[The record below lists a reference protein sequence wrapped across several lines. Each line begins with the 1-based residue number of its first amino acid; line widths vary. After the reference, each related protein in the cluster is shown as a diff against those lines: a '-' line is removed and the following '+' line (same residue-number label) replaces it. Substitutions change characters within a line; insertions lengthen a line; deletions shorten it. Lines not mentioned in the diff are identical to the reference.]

1 MAKSKG
7 VRFTKTR
14 VIIFLLIAVVLGI
27 SMLFSAQIESFYQR
41 LVGNT
46 NVANSSE
53 ILNNSKLS
61 INFVNVGQ
69 GDCIMVNLP
78 DGKNMIIDAG
88 QVKGDD
94 KTITQHVINYAKAN
108 VIQEGEKFDYMVL
121 THAHEDHVSILDNV
135 LDEFEVSVV
144 VRPPEFYQ
152 NDNDATLTARET
164 ALAQRVG
171 ATIKTKYN
179 VTTTACMKKFLNNA
193 YAEPDCEMIV
203 TNDTICWEGQD
214 SDGNAYQI
222 KFYTINMTEYYNPST
237 TAMKNVNNYSPLI
250 VLTYKSYTF
259 AFTGD
264 GEKESENMLIE
275 KYGSSL
281 PNVDF
286 MDLAHHGS
294 KTGNVTAFIEAL
306 DPEYAI
312 VSVGDPSAYG
322 LPDEEVYERL
332 KTYDPEFA
340 NRIFETINYGDIV
353 VGFNYTSSTEASAS
367 ADSTLASSGD
377 MAIGISS
384 GEYNSQT
391 VIKWWYIALG
401 LIVLSAVLLFLKPA
415 QQKKVIKKLKK

>member
-1 MAKSKG
+1 
-7 VRFTKTR
+7 
-14 VIIFLLIAVVLGI
+14 
-27 SMLFSAQIESFYQR
+27 
-41 LVGNT
+41 
-46 NVANSSE
+46 
-53 ILNNSKLS
+53 
-61 INFVNVGQ
+61 
-69 GDCIMVNLP
+69 
-78 DGKNMIIDAG
+78 
-88 QVKGDD
+88 
-94 KTITQHVINYAKAN
+94 
-108 VIQEGEKFDYMVL
+108 
-121 THAHEDHVSILDNV
+121 
-135 LDEFEVSVV
+135 
-144 VRPPEFYQ
+144 
-152 NDNDATLTARET
+152 
-164 ALAQRVG
+164 
-171 ATIKTKYN
+171 
-179 VTTTACMKKFLNNA
+179 
-193 YAEPDCEMIV
+193 
-203 TNDTICWEGQD
+203 
-214 SDGNAYQI
+214 
-222 KFYTINMTEYYNPST
+222 
-237 TAMKNVNNYSPLI
+237 
-250 VLTYKSYTF
+250 
-259 AFTGD
+259 
-264 GEKESENMLIE
+264 MLIE

-353 VGFNYTSSTEASAS
+353 IGLNYTSSTEASAS

-391 VIKWWYIALG
+391 VIRWWYIALG